1 MTKASPRQQYPMA
14 AGTDP
19 DSQPVPQ
26 CPPAPMGYCKL
37 VSFPDK
43 DLTLTP
49 DKVGTEAGILKRGR
63 GGKQTQ
69 RQVRFDVS
77 PRTKAIAINPTRV
90 LGEEPGVITVISQP
104 SCSPSELQHPL
115 RTTISEAGKGKK
127 NRKKQKESK
136 PKSRKFPSDGQSEVS
151 TQGQSGVHCEGA
163 ELNTTLALKVEL
175 EELAEAAFDSRKA
188 VQEQLKKTH
197 TKNNIAIKATEGVNI
212 PRSQNLYQALVSVS
226 VSEDQLISHALRDR
240 LTLVPA
246 NHSSKNQESPAE
258 GPDLLAFYSA
268 GELLRESPLLPGDDV
283 QQSRPR
289 PVPRPANAT
298 FDLYYRHRQWEA

>member
-1 MTKASPRQQYPMA
+1 MTKVSPRQQCLLA

-26 CPPAPMGYCKL
+26 CPPAPMGYYKL
-37 VSFPDK
+37 VSLPDK

-49 DKVGTEAGILKRGR
+49 DKVGKEAGILKRGR
-63 GGKQTQ
+63 GGKQAQ

-77 PRTKAIAINPTRV
+77 PRTKALEINPTRAS
-90 LGEEPGVITVISQP
+90 GEEPGVITVISQ
-104 SCSPSELQHPL
+104 SSYSPSELQHPI
-115 RTTISEAGKGKK
+115 RTASKGKK
-127 NRKKQKESK
+127 NYKKRKDSK
-136 PKSRKFPSDGQSEVS
+136 AKSRALPCDGRSEVLTQAQSEVPW
-151 TQGQSGVHCEGA
+151 EGA

-175 EELAEAAFDSRKA
+175 EGLAEAAFDSRKA
-188 VQEQLKKTH
+188 VQEQLKKSTH

-212 PRSQNLYQALVSVS
+212 PRSQNLYQSLVSIS
-226 VSEDQLISHALRDR
+226 VSEDQLISCALRDR
-240 LTLVPA
+240 LTLVPS

-258 GPDLLAFYSA
+258 GPDLLAFYSP
-268 GELLRESPLLPGDDV
+268 GELLRETPLLPGDGV

-298 FDLYYRHRQWEA
+298 FDLYHRHRQWEA